1 MRRVPPERFAL
12 DLELFDEAD
21 FLWLEP
27 EVELELDESS
37 EDIVTRPGVEA
48 AYRVCLETRPRR
60 RKLRWLHSLT
70 VYIVVQPTHRG
81 ER

>member
-21 FLWLEP
+21 FLWLEL

-37 EDIVTRPGVEA
+37 EDIVTRQA
-48 AYRVCLETRPRR
+48 WRR
-60 RKLRWLHSLT
+60 LMEHVWRRGLVDGNSGSFT
-70 VYIVVQPTHRG
+70 V
-81 ER
+81 